1 MTQHYTGGKTIGI
14 SAFFQIIVNDF
25 QGLKILKESK
35 TPQKYLDKKD
45 NF

>member
-1 MTQHYTGGKTIGI
+1 MTQHYTGGKTIKI
-14 SAFFQIIVNDF
+14 SAFFQIIVKDF
-25 QGLKILKESK
+25 QGVKTLKESK